1 MLSQRSAYHWRAT
14 TPARLVFAWALGIVM
29 PLSLL
34 AACGPS
40 GPFGSGRAAPATAHE
55 RYANA
60 LRDAGLDSTALGRE
74 WLAASDSALRAPL
87 SATLPAREVGVYDRD
102 EARAVAYRVTLRE
115 GERLRVSLRAVG
127 LPARLYLDLFE
138 STADSSA
145 PFVHRATADTVARD
159 SVARNA
165 SARDSPARTARA
177 SSSRTPENSF
187 EYQLA
192 FEATR
197 NGEFVLRLQPELLR
211 SGTFEL
217 NLRAEPMFAFP
228 VDGRGN
234 DAIQSFFGVG
244 RDGGRRRHHGIDI
257 FAPRG
262 TPVLAATDGVVRSI
276 SPNTLGG
283 NVIWLVDER
292 RRQTLY
298 YAHLDRHA
306 VQAGDR
312 VQMGDTI
319 GFVGNTGNA
328 RTTPPHLHFGLYR
341 RGQGPID
348 PLRYV
353 RLETTKPP
361 ALTADAARLGRQA
374 MTRGSSV
381 ALRAAPSA
389 SSAALRQVSTETALQ
404 VMGVQASWYRVQLED
419 GSAGYMTAAAFRLL
433 DD

>member
-1 MLSQRSAYHWRAT
+1 MRA
-14 TPARLVFAWALGIVM
+14 LVVAVPLAL
-29 PLSLL
+29 LT
-34 AACGPS
+34 ACGPS
-40 GPFGSGRAAPATAHE
+40 GTLGLGRAPAATAHE

-74 WLAASDSALRAPL
+74 WLAASDSALRTPL
-87 SATLPAREVGVYDRD
+87 TAALPAREVGVYTRN
-102 EARAVAYRVTLRE
+102 EARAVAYRLSLRD
-115 GERLRVSLRAVG
+115 GQRLRVSLRAVG

-138 STADSSA
+138 ATADTSA
-145 PFVHRATADTVARD
+145 PFVHRATAGTVTTTTSSTDTVRAN
-159 SVARNA
+159 SVTGVSTSESTFAL
-165 SARDSPARTARA
+165 
-177 SSSRTPENSF
+177 
-187 EYQLA
+187 EY
-192 FEATR
+192 EATR
-197 NGEFVLRLQPELLR
+197 DGEFVLRLQPELLR

-217 NLRAEPMFAFP
+217 SLRAEAMFAFP
-228 VDGRGN
+228 VEGRGN
-234 DAIQSFFGVG
+234 GAIQSLFGVG
-244 RDGGRRRHHGIDI
+244 RDGGRRSHHGIDI

-292 RRQTLY
+292 RRQSLY

-312 VQMGDTI
+312 VQSGDTI

-328 RTTPPHLHFGLYR
+328 RTTAPHLHFGIYR

-353 RLETTKPP
+353 RLVTTSAP
-361 ALTADAARLGRQA
+361 ALTADSARLGRQA
-374 MTRGSSV
+374 LTRGPSV

-389 SSAALRQVSTETALQ
+389 SSETRREVRSATPLQ
-404 VMGVQASWYRVQLED
+404 VMGVSANWYRVQLED
-419 GSAGYMTAAAFRLL
+419 GSAGYLTAAAFRLL
-433 DD
+433 DE